1 MSEENLIRK
10 RVKLIRDAFKQVSL
24 DRDGVNVAISCVNK
38 KCSTYSK
45 PHKKKLC
52 LRVDNEFYHCWS
64 CGMKGKGLARFF
76 KTHSP
81 RFSEEAARLFEKS
94 LKEREEIQEKLVL
107 PQGFRLL
114 ATVNESDDPDLKA
127 CKKYV
132 MKRGLTEKQMWYYRI
147 GAVSS
152 GNFRRRVIIPSF
164 DVFGIVNYFTAR
176 SIDELTR
183 KYINPKVKRSEIV
196 FNHLNIDW
204 KRELVL
210 VEGPFDLVK
219 SVQNS
224 TCLLGST
231 LTEQHL
237 LFQEIV
243 RNRTP
248 ITLALDPD
256 ALQKSQKIA
265 KLLSSFDVPVKVLD
279 IHPYDDVGEMPAGK
293 LKDLLPTASVWS
305 SNDRLLS
312 LISTIKSGSL
322 L

>member
-1 MSEENLIRK
+1 MSEENLVRK
-10 RVKLIRDAFKQVSL
+10 RVKLIRDAFKHVSL
-24 DRDGVNVAISCVNK
+24 DRDGVNVAVSCVNK
-38 KCSTYSK
+38 NCSTHSK

-52 LRVDNEFYHCWS
+52 LRVDNEFFHCWV
-64 CGMKGKGLARFF
+64 CGYRGKGLARFF
-76 KTHSP
+76 KIHKP
-81 RFSEEAARLFEKS
+81 RYSDEASRLFEKS
-94 LKEREEIQEKLVL
+94 VREKEEVREKLIL
-107 PQGFRLL
+107 PEGFRLL
-114 ATVNESDDPDLKA
+114 ATVCGSDDPDLKA

-132 MKRGLTEKQMWYYRI
+132 TKRGLTEKQMWYYRL

-152 GNFRRRVIIPSF
+152 GNLRRRVIIPSF
-164 DVFGIVNYFTAR
+164 DVFGVINYFTGR
-176 SIDELTR
+176 SIDESTR
-183 KYINPKVKRSEIV
+183 KYINPKVKRSEII

-204 KRELVL
+204 KRELVI

-231 LTEQHL
+231 LTEHHL

-248 ITLALDPD
+248 VTLALDPD

-279 IHPYDDVGEMPAGK
+279 IRPYDDVGEMPAGK
-293 LKDLLPTASVWS
+293 LKSLLPAANVWS